1 MDQKKL
7 NKIIESHGKWL
18 RCEGGERADLAGA
31 NLACAD
37 LTGASLY
44 GANLTRA
51 NLTRANLAGANLAEA
66 DLTEA
71 DLTRACLAGAVLTRA
86 VLTRA
91 NLDFSSWPLWCG
103 SNDVIVDDRIAR
115 QLAAHFCAVRCD
127 SEEFKAAREA
137 ILEYAKGS
145 HRAEDLWLLRG
156 VL

>member
-1 MDQKKL
+1 MEGNML
-7 NKIIESHGKWL
+7 NEILESHARWL
-18 RCEGGERADLAGA
+18 RCEGGESANLTGA

-37 LTGASLY
+37 LTGANLT
-44 GANLTRA
+44 GANLYSA
-51 NLTRANLAGANLAEA
+51 DLAGANLTGANLTGA
-66 DLTEA
+66 DLT
-71 DLTRACLAGAVLTRA
+71 GANLYG
-86 VLTRA
+86 A

-103 SNDVIVDDRIAR
+103 SKDVTVDDRIAR

-145 HRAEDLWLLRG
+145 HRAEDLGLLRV